1 MAVSRHDLAR
11 AVTGCDQHVI
21 VPAQRSGALLRHR
34 CSACVR
40 ARTHTCMCCA
50 RVASAGLLSRRER
63 AAASS
68 RKPLDGRNGALVRSP
83 ARTRC
88 KRMLAVSALVLRLNA
103 PLPMRSPDPSSAD
116 ASLPCCPTP
125 RYVRSSVAS
134 DADRTR
140 ARRARTWQLAWA
152 AARAGT
158 HGSTRIRR
166 CRHATHASLSS

>member
-1 MAVSRHDLAR
+1 MLVPELVRPAGGPLFLPVTAQELEYMRASGLSDLSTLAKLLPAWLCRTSARCALRLGTRCKVAVSRHGLAR

-40 ARTHTCMCCA
+40 ARTHSCMCCA

-68 RKPLDGRNGALVRSP
+68 RKQLDGRNGALVQSP

-88 KRMLAVSALVLRLNA
+88 KRILAVCPRVCVECA
-103 PLPMRSPDPSSAD
+103 
-116 ASLPCCPTP
+116 CCI
-125 RYVRSSVAS
+125 
-134 DADRTR
+134 
-140 ARRARTWQLAWA
+140 
-152 AARAGT
+152 AGN
-158 HGSTRIRR
+158 
-166 CRHATHASLSS
+166 